1 MFNFDVILM
10 ANIICFSMV
19 LVELALKSLL
29 SAFILL
35 TMKTLNV
42 TNYNCVSVYS
52 CCWFSLCGNGKSWC
66 RYQSGDRL
74 SPEHERTVVER
85 LLPFHPEFEK
95 KIGSGINYITVSLSL
110 SLSCSQFPWQNA
122 RFNFKSISTI
132 LSNSLCTMCT
142 KMMLSD
148 LSDENFELIL
158 LIKNLFLS

>member
-1 MFNFDVILM
+1 MMFNFDVILM

-110 SLSCSQFPWQNA
+110 SLSLA
-122 RFNFKSISTI
+122 
-132 LSNSLCTMCT
+132 LNSLDKT
-142 KMMLSD
+142 LG
-148 LSDENFELIL
+148 LIL
-158 LIKNLFLS
+158 KAYPPFSVIHFVQCAPKWCFLIYLMKTLS